1 MTVARSQIV
10 DPLLTPWY
18 HCISHTVR
26 GAFLLQSASEHR
38 KRWIQ
43 QRLEELVAIFSL
55 EVAGFA
61 VLDTHL
67 HLLVYI
73 DLKRAKRWSKRD
85 VLRRWARLCPP
96 RGPDRK
102 PLPSIEKWVQS
113 KLSDHKF
120 INTVRKRLVDLGWF
134 MKSLKE
140 PLARQAN
147 QEDGTHGAFW
157 AARYQSIAVLDE
169 EALLATCAYIDLNPL
184 AAGCVK
190 LPELARYTSLWVRV
204 DWCRRQGRLSD
215 LQAARA
221 GSALGA
227 QAARGMESGLWL
239 CPLDDRRGR
248 GETRVG
254 LLDGFSLGSYL
265 LLVDATSRLLRPGK
279 AARRTRGDGAVD
291 AAGDD
296 AGSLAG
302 HDAAPVFATAAAG
315 RGVCLPPQEPARGGR
330 SARLSPPGQSE
341 RLPGVTF

>member
-248 GETRVG
+248 GEARVG

-279 AARRTRGDGAVD
+279 ARVGPEVTALLTRLGTTPEVWQVTMQHLFSRPRLLGVA
-291 AAGDD
+291 
-296 AGSLAG
+296 
-302 HDAAPVFATAAAG
+302 FAFHRKNLREAAA
-315 RGVCLPPQEPARGGR
+315 ARGCHHLANLNGCP
-330 SARLSPPGQSE
+330 A
-341 RLPGVTF
+341 

>member
-1 MTVARSQIV
+1 M
-10 DPLLTPWY
+10 
-18 HCISHTVR
+18 
-26 GAFLLQSASEHR
+26 
-38 KRWIQ
+38 
-43 QRLEELVAIFSL
+43 
-55 EVAGFA
+55 
-61 VLDTHL
+61 LDTHL

-215 LQAARA
+215 LQAGALDRRWGRRRRA
-221 GSALGA
+221 GWSRVCGSARWTIVAG
-227 QAARGMESGLWL
+227 EV
-239 CPLDDRRGR
+239 RRGWACWTGFRWAVTCCWWTRRAGCCVRARR
-248 GETRVG
+248 GVGPEVTALLTRLGTTPEVWQVTMQH
-254 LLDGFSLGSYL
+254 LFSRP
-265 LLVDATSRLLRPGK
+265 RLLGV
-279 AARRTRGDGAVD
+279 A
-291 AAGDD
+291 
-296 AGSLAG
+296 
-302 HDAAPVFATAAAG
+302 FAFHRKNLREAAAV
-315 RGVCLPPQEPARGGR
+315 RGCHHLANLNGCPA
-330 SARLSPPGQSE
+330 
-341 RLPGVTF
+341 

>member
-1 MTVARSQIV
+1 M
-10 DPLLTPWY
+10 
-18 HCISHTVR
+18 
-26 GAFLLQSASEHR
+26 
-38 KRWIQ
+38 
-43 QRLEELVAIFSL
+43 
-55 EVAGFA
+55 
-61 VLDTHL
+61 
-67 HLLVYI
+67 
-73 DLKRAKRWSKRD
+73 
-85 VLRRWARLCPP
+85 
-96 RGPDRK
+96 
-102 PLPSIEKWVQS
+102 
-113 KLSDHKF
+113 
-120 INTVRKRLVDLGWF
+120 RKRLVDLGWF

-215 LQAARA
+215 LQAAPPDRHW
-221 GSALGA
+221 GRRR
-227 QAARGMESGLWL
+227 RGMESGLWL

-279 AARRTRGDGAVD
+279 ARVGPEVTALLTRLGTTPEVWQVTMQHLFSRPRLLGVA
-291 AAGDD
+291 
-296 AGSLAG
+296 
-302 HDAAPVFATAAAG
+302 FAFHRKNLREAAA
-315 RGVCLPPQEPARGGR
+315 ARGCHHLANLNGCP
-330 SARLSPPGQSE
+330 A
-341 RLPGVTF
+341 